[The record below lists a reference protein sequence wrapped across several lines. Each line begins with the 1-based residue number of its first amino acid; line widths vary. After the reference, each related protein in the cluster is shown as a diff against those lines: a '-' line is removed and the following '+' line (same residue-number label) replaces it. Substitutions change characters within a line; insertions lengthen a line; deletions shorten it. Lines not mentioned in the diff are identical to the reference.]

1 MTTESFQQ
9 KQCLSEEADELWL
22 QQMSYRHC
30 GDMGSFLTI
39 THTFQFLN
47 LLVCEVTSFPGLEC
61 LLNHWDMIC
70 S

>member
-9 KQCLSEEADELWL
+9 KQCLSEEADELRL

-39 THTFQFLN
+39 THTFHLLN

-61 LLNHWDMIC
+61 LLNHGDMIC